1 MILVF
6 FPVVFV
12 FIEVETVFFFDT
24 KYIIK
29 LEEMS
34 LPLMCRRLSDT
45 DKSATVVYKFFD
57 CCNDRLI
64 DPVFTTALRS
74 VRIADIQHDIKLFQ
88 KLRIFTDIIK
98 TDKGYIKRCTTQ
110 SFDNTKIGVILFVID
125 CMVYHMI
132 SPGAHF
138 APAVQNCYFFHTV
151 RGCSLNIII

>member
-45 DKSATVVYKFFD
+45 DKSAAVVYKLFD
-57 CCNDRLI
+57 CSDNRLI
-64 DPVFTTALRS
+64 DPVFTTALCGICIS
-74 VRIADIQHDIKLFQ
+74 NIQNDIKLFQ
-88 KLRIFTDIIK
+88 KLRF
-98 TDKGYIKRCTTQ
+98 
-110 SFDNTKIGVILFVID
+110 
-125 CMVYHMI
+125 
-132 SPGAHF
+132 
-138 APAVQNCYFFHTV
+138 
-151 RGCSLNIII
+151 